1 VRKGLP
7 ARSRC
12 ETSIDDPNGSWK
24 GRGIW
29 ASSGNRTPFH
39 GEGIGKGD
47 VPKLVKLQVRP
58 DPLAH

>member
-1 VRKGLP
+1 M
-7 ARSRC
+7 
-12 ETSIDDPNGSWK
+12 
-24 GRGIW
+24 W

-47 VPKLVKLQVRP
+47 VPKLVKLQLRP